1 MNSVIKKVSFFQALA
16 VTIILVFAVIT
27 ISIVVKNFI
36 TKDVKTT
43 FQDRVLDIKAT
54 FEVLNESIKESA
66 LSVSNVLSSEL
77 NNVEIDYSNKI
88 DVNGIKTSS
97 LTSNGV
103 ILNNNNSIID
113 KFTQTTGAVA
123 TIFVKQDDG
132 FFRIATSL
140 YKEDGSRAIG
150 TFLAKDSQAFSK
162 ISNKERYLGI
172 AELFGKKYMTVY
184 EPVIK
189 DNEVIGILFVAYN
202 FDKLYKILESKLE
215 RIKFGDKG
223 YLYTI
228 DSKTETLTIHPT
240 LKNKK
245 LSELDKNVEEAL
257 KQMLVLKEGVISYEF
272 NNGKEVID
280 KLSAFTTFE
289 EWNMVIVTSS
299 DIDDLLALNYTLR
312 QYSIFGGIALLLTL
326 LAISYL
332 IIKKTVNEPLL
343 IINKDLDEFFAYL
356 NRDKESIDFVHV
368 NTKDE
373 FGRMSKILSDNI
385 EKTRLGIEEDRRL
398 ISETISVLGEF
409 EHGDLS
415 QRINI
420 EVSNPALLQL
430 KNVLNQMANNLE
442 NNIENVLDILEQY
455 SKYNY
460 LSKIP
465 TKDLKEHL
473 LKLANGVNTLGESI
487 TTMLIENKKNG
498 LTLGES
504 SNVLLENVNKLN
516 SSSNSAA
523 ASLEETAAAIEE
535 ITSTVRSNSENIT
548 KMALL
553 SNDVTKS
560 VVVGE
565 KYANQTTIAMDE
577 INTQVN
583 LVNEAISVIDNIAFQ
598 TNILSLNAA
607 VEAAT
612 AGEAGKGFAVVAQ
625 EVRNLASR
633 SAEAAKEIK
642 DIVELA
648 TKKAN
653 EGKEIAN
660 SMLEGYKDL
669 NSNVS
674 QTVTLISDIEMASKE
689 QLLGIE
695 QINDAV
701 NNLDAQTQQNAMVLN
716 QINDL
721 SREVSE
727 LSSKLVSAAN
737 LADYSKKTKDYI
749 CNVDLVFKTAKL
761 KNDHIRF
768 KENNFAKL
776 GNNER
781 WTVVSCN
788 DCNLGKWIK
797 ESEQNQEKYTKTQS
811 WNKLKDYHA
820 DLHNSV
826 QKYIDEDVE
835 VNSKV
840 NLKDLAIDIEILTS
854 HIFDE
859 LNMVKKNVCLEKPEI
874 S

>member
-162 ISNKERYLGI
+162 ISSKERYLGI

-257 KQMLVLKEGVISYEF
+257 KQMLVLKEGVIAYEF
-272 NNGKEVID
+272 NDGKDVID

-312 QYSIFGGIALLLTL
+312 RYSIFGGIALLFTL
-326 LAISYL
+326 LAIRYL

-368 NTKDE
+368 RSKDE

-385 EKTRLGIEEDRRL
+385 EKTRLGIEEDRKL

-409 EHGDLS
+409 EHGDLC

-442 NNIENVLDILEQY
+442 KNSENVLDILEQY

-504 SNVLLENVNKLN
+504 SNILLENVNKLN

-565 KYANQTTIAMDE
+565 KYANQTTVAMDE

-583 LVNEAISVIDNIAFQ
+583 LVNDAISVIDQIAFQ

-625 EVRNLASR
+625 KVRNLASR

-642 DIVELA
+642 DIVENA

-653 EGKEIAN
+653 EGKDIAN
-660 SMLEGYKDL
+660 EMIEGYKGL
-669 NSNVS
+669 NDSIN
-674 QTVTLISDIEMASKE
+674 QTINLISDIEMSSKE

-701 NNLDAQTQQNAMVLN
+701 NQLDQQTQQNAMVASQSHDIALSTD
-716 QINDL
+716 QIA
-721 SREVSE
+721 
-727 LSSKLVSAAN
+727 KLVVSNAN
-737 LADYSKKTKDYI
+737 EKEFKGKNEVKAKDVGIKKELKEHIVSINHKKITKQQI
-749 CNVDLVFKTAKL
+749 KQNIN
-761 KNDHIRF
+761 NDDW
-768 KENNFAKL
+768 ENF
-776 GNNER
+776 
-781 WTVVSCN
+781 
-788 DCNLGKWIK
+788 
-797 ESEQNQEKYTKTQS
+797 
-811 WNKLKDYHA
+811 
-820 DLHNSV
+820 
-826 QKYIDEDVE
+826 
-835 VNSKV
+835 
-840 NLKDLAIDIEILTS
+840 
-854 HIFDE
+854 
-859 LNMVKKNVCLEKPEI
+859 
-874 S
+874 

>member
-66 LSVSNVLSSEL
+66 LSVSNVLSSQL

-257 KQMLVLKEGVISYEF
+257 KQMLVLKEGVIAYEF
-272 NNGKEVID
+272 NDGKDVID

-312 QYSIFGGIALLLTL
+312 QYTIFGGIALLLIL
-326 LAISYL
+326 LGINYL

-409 EHGDLS
+409 EHGDLC

-633 SAEAAKEIK
+633 SAEAAREIK

-660 SMLEGYKDL
+660 SMIEGYKEL
-669 NSNVS
+669 NSNIS
-674 QTVTLISDIEMASKE
+674 QTINLITDIQNSSKE

-695 QINDAV
+695 QINDVV
-701 NNLDAQTQQNAMVLN
+701 NNLDRQTQQNA
-716 QINDL
+716 QIASQTNEIAKITDGIAK
-721 SREVSE
+721 V
-727 LSSKLVSAAN
+727 
-737 LADYSKKTKDYI
+737 I
-749 CNVDLVFKTAKL
+749 VDDT
-761 KNDHIRF
+761 
-768 KENNFAKL
+768 
-776 GNNER
+776 
-781 WTVVSCN
+781 
-788 DCNLGKWIK
+788 
-797 ESEQNQEKYTKTQS
+797 
-811 WNKLKDYHA
+811 
-820 DLHNSV
+820 
-826 QKYIDEDVE
+826 
-835 VNSKV
+835 NSKEFYG
-840 NLKDLAIDIEILTS
+840 KDSVKSRDIGI
-854 HIFDE
+854 
-859 LNMVKKNVCLEKPEI
+859 
-874 S
+874 

>member
-289 EWNMVIVTSS
+289 EWNMIIVTSS

-409 EHGDLS
+409 ENGDLC

-633 SAEAAKEIK
+633 SAEAAREIK

-660 SMLEGYKDL
+660 SMIEGYKEL

-674 QTVTLISDIEMASKE
+674 QTMNLITDIQNSSKE

-695 QINDAV
+695 QINDVV
-701 NNLDAQTQQNAMVLN
+701 NNLDRQTQQNA
-716 QINDL
+716 QIASQTN
-721 SREVSE
+721 E
-727 LSSKLVSAAN
+727 
-737 LADYSKKTKDYI
+737 I
-749 CNVDLVFKTAKL
+749 AKL
-761 KNDHIRF
+761 TDSI
-768 KENNFAKL
+768 AKVIVDD
-776 GNNER
+776 
-781 WTVVSCN
+781 T
-788 DCNLGKWIK
+788 
-797 ESEQNQEKYTKTQS
+797 
-811 WNKLKDYHA
+811 
-820 DLHNSV
+820 
-826 QKYIDEDVE
+826 
-835 VNSKV
+835 NSKEFYG
-840 NLKDLAIDIEILTS
+840 KDSVKSRDIGI
-854 HIFDE
+854 
-859 LNMVKKNVCLEKPEI
+859 
-874 S
+874 

>member
-272 NNGKEVID
+272 NNGKEVIY

-289 EWNMVIVTSS
+289 EWNMIIVTSS

-312 QYSIFGGIALLLTL
+312 QYTIFGGIALLLIL
-326 LAISYL
+326 LGINYL

-356 NRDKESIDFVHV
+356 NRDKDSIDFVHV

-385 EKTRLGIEEDRRL
+385 EKTRLGIEEDRKL

-409 EHGDLS
+409 EHGDLC

-612 AGEAGKGFAVVAQ
+612 AG
-625 EVRNLASR
+625 
-633 SAEAAKEIK
+633 
-642 DIVELA
+642 
-648 TKKAN
+648 
-653 EGKEIAN
+653 
-660 SMLEGYKDL
+660 
-669 NSNVS
+669 
-674 QTVTLISDIEMASKE
+674 
-689 QLLGIE
+689 
-695 QINDAV
+695 
-701 NNLDAQTQQNAMVLN
+701 
-716 QINDL
+716 
-721 SREVSE
+721 
-727 LSSKLVSAAN
+727 
-737 LADYSKKTKDYI
+737 
-749 CNVDLVFKTAKL
+749 
-761 KNDHIRF
+761 
-768 KENNFAKL
+768 
-776 GNNER
+776 
-781 WTVVSCN
+781 
-788 DCNLGKWIK
+788 
-797 ESEQNQEKYTKTQS
+797 
-811 WNKLKDYHA
+811 
-820 DLHNSV
+820 
-826 QKYIDEDVE
+826 
-835 VNSKV
+835 
-840 NLKDLAIDIEILTS
+840 
-854 HIFDE
+854 
-859 LNMVKKNVCLEKPEI
+859 
-874 S
+874 

>member
-1 MNSVIKKVSFFQALA
+1 MNSVIKKFSFFQALA
-16 VTIILVFAVIT
+16 ITIILVFAVIS

-36 TKDVKTT
+36 TKDVKIT

-66 LSVSNVLSSEL
+66 LSISNVFTTQL
-77 NNVEIDYSNKI
+77 NNIEIDNVNKI
-88 DVNGIKTSS
+88 DVNGTKTSI
-97 LTSNGV
+97 LFSNGV
-103 ILNNNNSIID
+103 PLNNNNALID
-113 KFTQTTGAVA
+113 NFTKTTGAVA
-123 TIFVKQDDG
+123 TVFVKQEDG

-140 YKEDGSRAIG
+140 HKEDGTRAIG
-150 TFLAKDSQAFSK
+150 TFLAKDSPAFSK
-162 ISNKERYLGI
+162 ILNKEDYLGSV
-172 AELFGKKYMTVY
+172 ELFGKKYMTVY
-184 EPVIK
+184 KPIIQ
-189 DNEVIGILFVAYN
+189 DGEVIGILFVAYN
-202 FDKLYKILESKLE
+202 FDKLYSILEGKLE
-215 RIKFGDKG
+215 RIKFGEKG

-228 DSKTETLTIHPT
+228 DSKAEILTIHPT

-245 LSELDKNVEEAL
+245 LNELDKNVEEAL
-257 KQMLVLKEGVISYEF
+257 KEMINKKEGVLSYEF
-272 NNGKEVID
+272 NDGKDIVH
-280 KLSAFTTFE
+280 KLSAFTTFD
-289 EWNMVIVTSS
+289 EWNMVIVTNS
-299 DIDDLLALNYTLR
+299 DIESLLVLNDTLR
-312 QYSIFGGIALLLTL
+312 QYSIFGGILLLLTL
-326 LAISYL
+326 LAISYYT
-332 IIKKTVNEPLL
+332 IKKTVNEPLL

-356 NRDKESIDFVHV
+356 NREKENIDFVHV

-385 EKTRLGIEEDRRL
+385 EKTRVGIEEDRKL
-398 ISETISVLGEF
+398 INETISVLSEF
-409 EHGDLS
+409 EHGDLC

-420 EVSNPALLQL
+420 EVSNPALIQL
-430 KNVLNQMANNLE
+430 KNVLNKMANNLE
-442 NNIENVLDILEQY
+442 NNIENVLDILEKY
-455 SKYNY
+455 SEYNY

-473 LKLANGVNTLGESI
+473 LKLANGVNTLGDSI

-498 LTLGES
+498 LTLGDS

-565 KYANQTTIAMDE
+565 KYANQTTTAMDE

-583 LVNEAISVIDNIAFQ
+583 LVNEAIGVIDNIAFQ

-648 TKKAN
+648 TQKAN

-660 SMLEGYKDL
+660 SMIDGYKEL

-674 QTVTLISDIEMASKE
+674 QTINLITDIQNSSKE

-695 QINDAV
+695 QINDVV
-701 NNLDAQTQQNAMVLN
+701 NNLDRQTQQNA
-716 QINDL
+716 QIA
-721 SREVSE
+721 SE
-727 LSSKLVSAAN
+727 TN
-737 LADYSKKTKDYI
+737 EI
-749 CNVDLVFKTAKL
+749 AKL
-761 KNDHIRF
+761 TDSI
-768 KENNFAKL
+768 AKVIVDD
-776 GNNER
+776 
-781 WTVVSCN
+781 T
-788 DCNLGKWIK
+788 
-797 ESEQNQEKYTKTQS
+797 
-811 WNKLKDYHA
+811 
-820 DLHNSV
+820 
-826 QKYIDEDVE
+826 
-835 VNSKV
+835 NSKEFHG
-840 NLKDLAIDIEILTS
+840 KDSVRSAEIEA
-854 HIFDE
+854 
-859 LNMVKKNVCLEKPEI
+859 
-874 S
+874 

>member
-36 TKDVKTT
+36 TKDVKAT

-66 LSVSNVLSSEL
+66 LSVSNVLSSQL
-77 NNVEIDYSNKI
+77 NNIEIDYLNKI

-257 KQMLVLKEGVISYEF
+257 KQMLVLKEGVIAYEF
-272 NNGKEVID
+272 NDGKEIID

-312 QYSIFGGIALLLTL
+312 QYSIFGGIALLFTL
-326 LAISYL
+326 LGISYI

-356 NRDKESIDFVHV
+356 NRDKDSIDFVHV

-409 EHGDLS
+409 EHGDLC

-498 LTLGES
+498 LTLGDS

-565 KYANQTTIAMDE
+565 KYANQTTVAMDE
-577 INTQVN
+577 INIQVN

-612 AGEAGKGFAVVAQ
+612 AGEAGK
-625 EVRNLASR
+625 
-633 SAEAAKEIK
+633 
-642 DIVELA
+642 
-648 TKKAN
+648 
-653 EGKEIAN
+653 
-660 SMLEGYKDL
+660 
-669 NSNVS
+669 
-674 QTVTLISDIEMASKE
+674 
-689 QLLGIE
+689 
-695 QINDAV
+695 
-701 NNLDAQTQQNAMVLN
+701 
-716 QINDL
+716 
-721 SREVSE
+721 
-727 LSSKLVSAAN
+727 
-737 LADYSKKTKDYI
+737 
-749 CNVDLVFKTAKL
+749 
-761 KNDHIRF
+761 
-768 KENNFAKL
+768 
-776 GNNER
+776 
-781 WTVVSCN
+781 
-788 DCNLGKWIK
+788 
-797 ESEQNQEKYTKTQS
+797 
-811 WNKLKDYHA
+811 
-820 DLHNSV
+820 
-826 QKYIDEDVE
+826 
-835 VNSKV
+835 
-840 NLKDLAIDIEILTS
+840 
-854 HIFDE
+854 
-859 LNMVKKNVCLEKPEI
+859 
-874 S
+874 

>member
-1 MNSVIKKVSFFQALA
+1 MLKSLDTRKKLYFFP
-16 VTIILVFAVIT
+16 ILFMLIAVIS
-27 ISIVVKNFI
+27 SIIYLYFI
-36 TKDVKTT
+36 DIAHKRNAAALTT
-43 FQDRVLDIKAT
+43 EKFVLDIAKTRISVYQFLRTAT
-54 FEVLNESIKESA
+54 PNNENIVIENIEFLKNSLAESSKSFINVKNKELASKT
-66 LSVSNVLSSEL
+66 LTLIDKYVEL
-77 NNVEIDYSNKI
+77 FKVFSKDKIEDY
-88 DVNGIKTSS
+88 
-97 LTSNGV
+97 
-103 ILNNNNSIID
+103 NNNILQESDTIKQNISSMVKIGLEMEENIHKINKSAMELRDEAYLNLDTNLMIII
-113 KFTQTTGAVA
+113 TIA
-123 TIFVKQDDG
+123 TI
-132 FFRIATSL
+132 
-140 YKEDGSRAIG
+140 
-150 TFLAKDSQAFSK
+150 
-162 ISNKERYLGI
+162 
-172 AELFGKKYMTVY
+172 LF
-184 EPVIK
+184 I
-189 DNEVIGILFVAYN
+189 
-202 FDKLYKILESKLE
+202 
-215 RIKFGDKG
+215 
-223 YLYTI
+223 
-228 DSKTETLTIHPT
+228 
-240 LKNKK
+240 
-245 LSELDKNVEEAL
+245 
-257 KQMLVLKEGVISYEF
+257 VISVLVA
-272 NNGKEVID
+272 NN
-280 KLSAFTTFE
+280 
-289 EWNMVIVTSS
+289 
-299 DIDDLLALNYTLR
+299 
-312 QYSIFGGIALLLTL
+312 
-326 LAISYL
+326 
-332 IIKKTVNEPLL
+332 
-343 IINKDLDEFFAYL
+343 IINSLNSFKDGLLGFFAYL
-356 NRDKESIDFVHV
+356 NREDSNTTLLDES
-368 NTKDE
+368 NKDE
-373 FGRMSKILSDNI
+373 FGQMAKVVNVNIL
-385 EKTRLGIEEDRRL
+385 KTKAGIEEDRKL
-398 ISETISVLGEF
+398 IDETISVLGEF
-409 EHGDLS
+409 EQGDLS
-415 QRINI
+415 QRLNTK
-420 EVSNPALLQL
+420 VSNPALMQL
-430 KNVLNQMANNLE
+430 STVINGMGDILE
-442 NNIENVLDILEQY
+442 KNIENILDVLEKY
-455 SKYNY
+455 SSYNY
-460 LSKIP
+460 LNKVS
-465 TKDLKEHL
+465 TNGLKEQL
-473 LKLANGVNTLGESI
+473 LALANGVNSLGDSV
-487 TTMLIENKKNG
+487 TSMLKENKSNG
-498 LTLGES
+498 LTLEQS
-504 SNVLLENVNKLN
+504 SNVLLLNVDKLN
-516 SSSNSAA
+516 LSSNEAA
-523 ASLEETAAAIEE
+523 ASLEETAAALEE
-535 ITSTVRSNSENIT
+535 ITSNIRNNT
-548 KMALL
+548 ESIAKMSML
-553 SNDVTKS
+553 SNGVTKA
-560 VVVGE
+560 VNEGQAM
-565 KYANQTTIAMDE
+565 ANQTTTAMDE
-577 INTQVN
+577 INVQVN
-583 LVNEAISVIDNIAFQ
+583 LVNEAIGVIDNIAFQ

-660 SMLEGYKDL
+660 SMIEGYKDL

-701 NNLDAQTQQNAMVLN
+701 NNLDAQTQQNAMVSN

>member
-1 MNSVIKKVSFFQALA
+1 MNSVIKKVSFFQSLA
-16 VTIILVFAVIT
+16 VAIILVFAVIS

-36 TKDVKTT
+36 TKDVENT

-54 FEVLNESIKESA
+54 FEVLNESIKDSA
-66 LSVSNVLSSEL
+66 LSASNVLSTQL
-77 NNVEIDYSNKI
+77 NNLEIDHLNKI

-103 ILNNNNSIID
+103 VLNNNNSIVD
-113 KFTQTTGAVA
+113 KFTQTTSAVA

-150 TFLAKDSQAFSK
+150 TFLAKESPAFSK
-162 ISNKERYLGI
+162 ISNKERYSGI
-172 AELFGKKYMTVY
+172 GELFGKKYMTIY
-184 EPVIK
+184 TPIIQN
-189 DNEVIGILFVAYN
+189 NEVIGILFVAYN
-202 FDKLYKILESKLE
+202 FDKLYTILESKLE

-257 KQMLVLKEGVISYEF
+257 REMLVKKQGVIAYTF
-272 NNGKEVID
+272 DDGKDVID

-289 EWNMVIVTSS
+289 EWNMIIVTSS
-299 DIDDLLALNYTLR
+299 DIDDLLSLNYTLR
-312 QYSIFGGIALLLTL
+312 QYSIFGGIALLFTL
-326 LAISYL
+326 LGISYL

-343 IINKDLDEFFAYL
+343 IINKDLNEFFAYL
-356 NRDKESIDFVHV
+356 NRQKDSIDFVHV

-373 FGRMSKILSDNI
+373 FGRMSKVLSDNI
-385 EKTRLGIEEDRRL
+385 EKTRQSIEEDRKL

-409 EHGDLS
+409 EHGDLC

-420 EVSNPALLQL
+420 EVSNPALTQL
-430 KNVLNQMANNLE
+430 KQVLNNMANNLE

-498 LTLGES
+498 LTLGDS

-560 VVVGE
+560 VVIGE

-583 LVNEAISVIDNIAFQ
+583 LVNEAISVIDQIAFQ

-633 SAEAAKEIK
+633 SSEAAKEIK
-642 DIVELA
+642 DIVENA

-660 SMLEGYKDL
+660 SMIEGYKEL

-674 QTVTLISDIEMASKE
+674 QTMSLIKDIQNSSKE

-695 QINDAV
+695 QINDVV
-701 NNLDAQTQQNAMVLN
+701 NNLDRQTQQNA
-716 QINDL
+716 QIASQTN
-721 SREVSE
+721 E
-727 LSSKLVSAAN
+727 
-737 LADYSKKTKDYI
+737 I
-749 CNVDLVFKTAKL
+749 AKL
-761 KNDHIRF
+761 TDSIAKVIVDDTNS
-768 KENNFAKL
+768 KEFY
-776 GNNER
+776 
-781 WTVVSCN
+781 
-788 DCNLGKWIK
+788 GK
-797 ESEQNQEKYTKTQS
+797 
-811 WNKLKDYHA
+811 D
-820 DLHNSV
+820 SV
-826 QKYIDEDVE
+826 Q
-835 VNSKV
+835 SR
-840 NLKDLAIDIEILTS
+840 DIGI
-854 HIFDE
+854 
-859 LNMVKKNVCLEKPEI
+859 
-874 S
+874 

>member
-66 LSVSNVLSSEL
+66 LSVSNVLSSQL

-88 DVNGIKTSS
+88 DVNGIKTSP

-223 YLYTI
+223 YLYAI

-245 LSELDKNVEEAL
+245 LNELDKNVEEAL
-257 KQMLVLKEGVISYEF
+257 REMLVKKQGVIAYEF
-272 NNGKEVID
+272 NDGKEVID

-312 QYSIFGGIALLLTL
+312 QYSIFGGIALLFTL
-326 LAISYL
+326 LAISYI

-356 NRDKESIDFVHV
+356 NREKESIDFVHV

-409 EHGDLS
+409 EHGDLC

-565 KYANQTTIAMDE
+565 KYANQTTVAMDE
-577 INTQVN
+577 INAQVN

-633 SAEAAKEIK
+633 SAEAAREIK

-660 SMLEGYKDL
+660 SMIEGYKEL
-669 NSNVS
+669 NSNIS
-674 QTVTLISDIEMASKE
+674 HTMNLITDIQNSSKE

-695 QINDAV
+695 QINDV
-701 NNLDAQTQQNAMVLN
+701 INNLDRQTQQNA
-716 QINDL
+716 QIASQTN
-721 SREVSE
+721 E
-727 LSSKLVSAAN
+727 
-737 LADYSKKTKDYI
+737 I
-749 CNVDLVFKTAKL
+749 AKL
-761 KNDHIRF
+761 TDSI
-768 KENNFAKL
+768 AKVIVDD
-776 GNNER
+776 
-781 WTVVSCN
+781 T
-788 DCNLGKWIK
+788 
-797 ESEQNQEKYTKTQS
+797 
-811 WNKLKDYHA
+811 
-820 DLHNSV
+820 
-826 QKYIDEDVE
+826 
-835 VNSKV
+835 NSKEFYG
-840 NLKDLAIDIEILTS
+840 KDSVKSRDIRI
-854 HIFDE
+854 
-859 LNMVKKNVCLEKPEI
+859 
-874 S
+874 

>member
-289 EWNMVIVTSS
+289 EWNMIIVTSS

-312 QYSIFGGIALLLTL
+312 QYSIFGGIALLLIL
-326 LAISYL
+326 LGINYL

-373 FGRMSKILSDNI
+373 FGRMSKTLSDNI
-385 EKTRLGIEEDRRL
+385 EKTRLGIEEDRKL

-409 EHGDLS
+409 EHGDLC

-660 SMLEGYKDL
+660 SMIEGYKDL

-701 NNLDAQTQQNAMVLN
+701 NNLDAQTQQNAMVSN

>member
-1 MNSVIKKVSFFQALA
+1 MI
-16 VTIILVFAVIT
+16 
-27 ISIVVKNFI
+27 
-36 TKDVKTT
+36 
-43 FQDRVLDIKAT
+43 
-54 FEVLNESIKESA
+54 
-66 LSVSNVLSSEL
+66 
-77 NNVEIDYSNKI
+77 
-88 DVNGIKTSS
+88 
-97 LTSNGV
+97 
-103 ILNNNNSIID
+103 
-113 KFTQTTGAVA
+113 
-123 TIFVKQDDG
+123 
-132 FFRIATSL
+132 
-140 YKEDGSRAIG
+140 
-150 TFLAKDSQAFSK
+150 
-162 ISNKERYLGI
+162 
-172 AELFGKKYMTVY
+172 
-184 EPVIK
+184 
-189 DNEVIGILFVAYN
+189 
-202 FDKLYKILESKLE
+202 
-215 RIKFGDKG
+215 
-223 YLYTI
+223 
-228 DSKTETLTIHPT
+228 
-240 LKNKK
+240 
-245 LSELDKNVEEAL
+245 
-257 KQMLVLKEGVISYEF
+257 
-272 NNGKEVID
+272 
-280 KLSAFTTFE
+280 
-289 EWNMVIVTSS
+289 IVTSS

-409 EHGDLS
+409 EHGDLC

-504 SNVLLENVNKLN
+504 SNILLENVNKLN

-598 TNILSLNAA
+598 TNILSL
-607 VEAAT
+607 
-612 AGEAGKGFAVVAQ
+612 
-625 EVRNLASR
+625 
-633 SAEAAKEIK
+633 
-642 DIVELA
+642 
-648 TKKAN
+648 
-653 EGKEIAN
+653 
-660 SMLEGYKDL
+660 
-669 NSNVS
+669 
-674 QTVTLISDIEMASKE
+674 
-689 QLLGIE
+689 
-695 QINDAV
+695 
-701 NNLDAQTQQNAMVLN
+701 
-716 QINDL
+716 
-721 SREVSE
+721 
-727 LSSKLVSAAN
+727 
-737 LADYSKKTKDYI
+737 
-749 CNVDLVFKTAKL
+749 
-761 KNDHIRF
+761 
-768 KENNFAKL
+768 
-776 GNNER
+776 
-781 WTVVSCN
+781 
-788 DCNLGKWIK
+788 
-797 ESEQNQEKYTKTQS
+797 
-811 WNKLKDYHA
+811 
-820 DLHNSV
+820 
-826 QKYIDEDVE
+826 
-835 VNSKV
+835 
-840 NLKDLAIDIEILTS
+840 
-854 HIFDE
+854 
-859 LNMVKKNVCLEKPEI
+859 
-874 S
+874 